1 MKLSKILTVSALVL
15 SLSSANVSY
24 AGDSF
29 GFFYSKDGSNLSYS
43 SGYPFYP
50 RHHRPHE
57 HIVEHHHFYHEP
69 PRPHHHHHHHPHH
82 HHHHW
87 DD

>member
-1 MKLSKILTVSALVL
+1 MKLNKILTVSALVF
-15 SLSSANVSY
+15 SLSAANVAN

-29 GFFYSKDGSNLSYS
+29 GFFYSKDGSNFSYS
-43 SGYPFYP
+43 NGFPFHP
-50 RHHRPHE
+50 RPHYRP
-57 HIVEHHHFYHEP
+57 HDHVVEHHHFYHEP
-69 PRPHHHHHHHPHH
+69 PRPHHHHHHH